1 MACQPYG
8 RCGDE
13 GRRHGRRRGDA
24 PAPADLE
31 PAEADG
37 ADRRQAVHGAHHRA
51 AARARLRGRDRHGRL
66 HAAGDPQLLRRRREP
81 RRAYRVLGGGIAAR
95 DGRLGASRLGQAR
108 RDVSRHL
115 GRRAVRLRP
124 HQAREVPPQTGS
136 GGDDRAQIRSE
147 PAGVRDRR
155 RGRQGP
161 GGALP
166 REAVVGTGVLGHD
179 QHRRVRPRAGGAR
192 AHSAR
197 PAFRLLEGALSA
209 AARDGAAH
217 LRAADG
223 RLLGGHRG
231 PRPISA
237 GEFRRARR
245 ARRAHGSRHP
255 AARERVAGGGGGARR
270 PRPGRRAR
278 ADLELLPHRSRRT
291 RRPVLGALGERD
303 PARART
309 HRPLRDRRV
318 DPHRPRVTRRG
329 GDHRTLVRHP
339 RARPAPGRGRGRRR
353 GQDRRGERAHARRPR
368 LSEQGGG
375 ERRPDL
381 REPHL
386 GVPRV
391 LTPVREGRRGR
402 PRQRRPHARDG
413 LAAGGRVRNCASA
426 RRPHRREPGGARD
439 LPHDRALDDRGD
451 QLDRRGRRRPA
462 DASERSGAASS
473 EDARLRRRLP
483 RRLQLR
489 RPGSRADPLLR
500 GSRDPDHTGVPEGDR
515 EALLAR

>member
-1 MACQPYG
+1 MAG
-8 RCGDE
+8 GE
-13 GRRHGRRRGDA
+13 GT
-24 PAPADLE
+24 
-31 PAEADG
+31 
-37 ADRRQAVHGAHHRA
+37 
-51 AARARLRGRDRHGRL
+51 
-66 HAAGDPQLLRRRREP
+66 
-81 RRAYRVLGGGIAAR
+81 
-95 DGRLGASRLGQAR
+95 
-108 RDVSRHL
+108 
-115 GRRAVRLRP
+115 RLRP
-124 HQAREVPPQTGS
+124 LTSNQPKPMVPIVGKPCMEHIVELLRAHDFEDVIVTVAFMPQAIRSYFGDGESLGARIEYSVEESPLGTAGSVRLAADKLDDTFLVISGDALCDFDLTQARQVPPQAGS
-136 GGDDRAQIRSE
+136 RGHDRAQIRSE
-147 PAGVRDRR
+147 PARVRDRR
-155 RGRQGP
+155 RGRPGP

-166 REAVVGTGVLGHD
+166 REALVGAGVLGHD
-179 QHRRVRPRAGGAR
+179 QHGRVRPRAGGAQ
-192 AHSAR
+192 AHSVR

-223 RLLGGHRG
+223 RLLGGHRR
-231 PRPISA
+231 PRPVPA

-255 AARERVAGGGGGARR
+255 AARERLAGGGGGARR

-278 ADLELLPHRSRRT
+278 ADLELLPHRSRRA
-291 RRPVLGALGERD
+291 RRPVLRALGERD

-318 DPHRPRVTRRG
+318 DAHRPRVARRG

-339 RARPAPGRGRGRRR
+339 RPRPAPGRGRGRRR
-353 GQDRRGERAHARRPR
+353 GQDRRGERAHAGRPR

-375 ERRPDL
+375 ERRPGP

-391 LTPVREGRRGR
+391 LAPVREGRRGR

-413 LAAGGRVRNCASA
+413 LAAGGRVRNRASA
-426 RRPHRREPGGARD
+426 RRPHRREPGGAGD
-439 LPHDRALDDRGD
+439 LPHDRALDDRRN

-462 DASERSGAASS
+462 DASERGGAASS

-500 GSRDPDHTGVPEGDR
+500 GSRDPDHAGVPEGDR